1 MLETARPLRKHAP
14 LVLLPL
20 LLGSCSN
27 FVGPIDVGPQDPDG
41 GDVAE
46 GRTLFREG
54 TFGTE
59 GYWTRAVRL
68 PQGLLARAFATIDA
82 LDLGLQ
88 IDSSRVEP
96 AVLNAIRTELGTD
109 LSPANAPTLHDPA
122 VFQRLLAGHAIV
134 GLVADD
140 VDGNGV
146 VDAAMGDTLG
156 FSCALCHGVVDGSV
170 YDGYDPMMPLTG
182 SIGARVDGPGAV
194 LLDLGALL
202 AVAENSSALYPYL
215 PLSLTSVGGTPISRT
230 GASVNVNATEGDVDA
245 LLLDLDDFP
254 VGQVDMLPDGIGAPV
269 TNPSL
274 FDAPST
280 GPWGVSGEF
289 LDIEDMMSF
298 HVIVGLDATS
308 IVDTPGAAF
317 LNQMAPGI
325 GSQITNET
333 ATVLATTSVPVPPGG
348 FPFVDAP
355 FQPVFGDADRP
366 FGRRIDDAALGSLK
380 AYLGSIRYPQG
391 PPGDPVSV
399 ERGETIYFAQCFD
412 CHGDPL
418 FPTTLPTIPLD
429 LLRVNYL
436 PTNQLT
442 RGFPYSNMLN
452 DLGTTY
458 DDRVVLFDQ
467 IFDDIQV
474 PSLPH
479 EIKARSLGGL
489 FLRGRLLHDGS
500 VDSLDALLDP
510 ARGPAASHPFY
521 LSGSA
526 RADLIAFL
534 ISGL

>member
-1 MLETARPLRKHAP
+1 MLETARPLRKPAP
-14 LVLLPL
+14 FLLLPL

-27 FVGPIDVGPQDPDG
+27 FVGPIEVDGPQGPDG
-41 GDVAE
+41 AVDE
-46 GRTLFREG
+46 GRALFREG

-59 GYWTRAVRL
+59 GYWTRAVQL
-68 PQGLLARAFATIDA
+68 PQGLAAQAFTTLDA
-82 LDLGLQ
+82 LALGLQ
-88 IDSSRVEP
+88 IDSIRVAP
-96 AVLNAIRTELGTD
+96 ADLASIRTELATD
-109 LSPANAPTLHDPA
+109 LTPANAPTLHDPA
-122 VFQRLLAGHAIV
+122 VFQRLLAGGAVV
-134 GLVADD
+134 GLVAND

-146 VDAAMGDTLG
+146 VDPAFGDTLG
-156 FSCALCHGVVDGSV
+156 LSCALCHGVVDGAV

-182 SIGARVDGPGAV
+182 SIGERVDGPGAV

-202 AVAENSSALYPYL
+202 AAADNSSALYPYL

-230 GASVNVNATEGDVDA
+230 GAFVNVNASEADVDA
-245 LLLDLDDFP
+245 LLLNLDDFP

-280 GPWGVSGEF
+280 GPWGVAGEF

-298 HVIVGLDATS
+298 HVIVGLDGTS

-333 ATVLATTSVPVPPGG
+333 ATVLAATSVPVPPGG

-355 FQPVFGDADRP
+355 FQPIFGDADRP
-366 FGRRIDDAALGSLK
+366 FGRRLDDAALQNLT

-391 PPGDPVSV
+391 PAGDPVAV
-399 ERGETIYFAQCFD
+399 ERGESIYFAQCFE

-418 FPTTLPTIPLD
+418 FPTALPTIPLD
-429 LLRVNYL
+429 LLRLNYA
-436 PTNQLT
+436 PTNLLV
-442 RGFPYSNMLN
+442 RGFPYSHMRN
-452 DLGTTY
+452 DLLTPY

-467 IFDDIQV
+467 IFDEAQI
-474 PSLPH
+474 PTLPR
-479 EIKARSLGGL
+479 EIKARSLGGI
-489 FLRGRLLHDGS
+489 FLRARLLHDGS
-500 VDSLDALLDP
+500 VPDLDALLDP
-510 ARGPAASHPFY
+510 ARGPAADHPFY
-521 LSGSA
+521 VSGAA